1 VYAGLLVRSKEEE
14 EEGEHNA
21 PGRDERGKGGVGNGG
36 GREGGRGAG
45 RVDDKGEAGERV
57 MHKADQVGWQ
67 RVKKEAGSEG
77 ERKGRVIA

>member
-1 VYAGLLVRSKEEE
+1 MYAGLLVRSKEEE

-57 MHKADQVGWQ
+57 MHKADQVGCHVHPCLSVGKYEQ
-67 RVKKEAGSEG
+67 GLVQSP
-77 ERKGRVIA
+77 